1 MKKAISILLL
11 FAVAAT
17 FVSCGSKEAAE
28 TTATSIVLHAERET
42 VTAEQKPNESGIAAS
57 GNVESASWI
66 LYNDGALEITGTGT
80 WNSNPE
86 LLANAE
92 KITKVIFSEGIS
104 TIGQAAFAGCENLKE
119 IILPE
124 SLLIIEA
131 QAFSGC
137 GIKALNIGRNVA
149 FIAADA
155 FDGCEI
161 TDIKISQDN
170 AYYST
175 DRYGVIF
182 NKAKTELIMFSDG
195 FKMNSYTVP
204 NTVEKIG
211 EYAFLGNE
219 RLVAVDLPESL
230 KEISARAFA
239 DCNNLKN
246 INIPSQLT
254 LIGASAFE
262 SCSSISEIEFSESVQ
277 IIGDNAFA
285 GCTDLFEI
293 TVPKSVTTIGNGAFA
308 DTVEKVYYDGSENAW
323 KAVWVGEN
331 AFVNASII
339 FNEK

>member
-1 MKKAISILLL
+1 MKKIISILIIL
-11 FAVAAT
+11 AVAAT
-17 FVSCGSKEAAE
+17 ISSCGSSDIQE
-28 TTATSIVLHAERET
+28 TTAPSVIPHAERET
-42 VTAEQKPNESGIAAS
+42 VTTEQKPNESGIASKGAT
-57 GNVESASWI
+57 ETASWI

-175 DRYGVIF
+175 DR
-182 NKAKTELIMFSDG
+182 AH
-195 FKMNSYTVP
+195 
-204 NTVEKIG
+204 
-211 EYAFLGNE
+211 
-219 RLVAVDLPESL
+219 
-230 KEISARAFA
+230 RA
-239 DCNNLKN
+239 
-246 INIPSQLT
+246 
-254 LIGASAFE
+254 
-262 SCSSISEIEFSESVQ
+262 
-277 IIGDNAFA
+277 
-285 GCTDLFEI
+285 
-293 TVPKSVTTIGNGAFA
+293 
-308 DTVEKVYYDGSENAW
+308 
-323 KAVWVGEN
+323 
-331 AFVNASII
+331 
-339 FNEK
+339 